1 MSITS
6 ILTALLL
13 GCSFV
18 SRAKSFQPNARLPLS
33 TSSHMTAA
41 AAEIDHVQ
49 LVLHGIAAQKDVM
62 IAQVAPAVRVSL
74 GEEFGLEP
82 GTAVTGKTVAALREL
97 GFHYV
102 FDVLAGADVTIVE
115 EGTELFRRLR
125 ANLVDHVEGA
135 APLPMFTSCCPGWIE
150 YVENQAPEMIPHVST
165 VKSPHMI
172 EGALVKAF
180 FSTTLNRS
188 SSELEVVSVMPCVR
202 KQGEADRMPFHT
214 VSGAREVDHV
224 INTRELASMIK
235 VKHNVR
241 QCKRLHAC
249 SFIHEPYRNV

>member
-1 MSITS
+1 MILN
-6 ILTALLL
+6 ILTVLLV
-13 GCSFV
+13 GCNYAPRS
-18 SRAKSFQPNARLPLS
+18 AKSFHLPGTMPRRHIKYS
-33 TSSHMTAA
+33 ATAA
-41 AAEIDHVQ
+41 EVDHVQ
-49 LVLHGIAAQKDVM
+49 LVLDSIAAQDDVM

-82 GTAVTGKTVAALREL
+82 GTVVTGKTVAALREL

-125 ANLVDHVEGA
+125 ANLVDHTEGV
-135 APLPMFTSCCPGWIE
+135 APLPMFTSCCPGWID
-150 YVENQAPEMIPHVST
+150 YVETQAPEMIPHVST
-165 VKSPHMI
+165 AKSPHMI

-180 FSTTLNRS
+180 FSTTLNRT

-202 KQGEADRMPFHT
+202 KQGEADRLPFHT

-235 VKHNVR
+235 VGCNTR
-241 QCKRLHAC
+241 
-249 SFIHEPYRNV
+249 